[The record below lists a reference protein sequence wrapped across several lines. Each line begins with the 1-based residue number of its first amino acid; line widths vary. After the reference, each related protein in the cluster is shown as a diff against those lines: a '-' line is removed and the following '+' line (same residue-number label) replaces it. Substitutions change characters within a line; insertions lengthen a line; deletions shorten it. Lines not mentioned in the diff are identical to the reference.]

1 MTETVYL
8 FLGILLI
15 LGIFLDIL
23 FTTYSMEGGGKMTD
37 VVLSNVWKL
46 ILWIARYQGT
56 KKMLNHAGMFM
67 MFGLILLWGLGLWVG
82 FFLILASD
90 PNSIL
95 SSGTGTAASLGEKF
109 YFSGYIL
116 STMGLGDYEPN
127 NAVWGTVSSLFSF
140 LGIVFITLI
149 VSYVLPVL
157 SKIVEKKQF
166 SLYINHMGSTPQDLL
181 LYFWNGK
188 DFSEISQFGDQLRQQ
203 VLLISQSHKAYP
215 VLHYFHTS
223 RQNESLTISLCL
235 IDEAL
240 DILIN
245 RVARDQWEDKEIRP
259 LRLAFDVYLNTMRDT
274 YRYKKRMFKPMERD
288 ISKLT
293 AANVRLS
300 KGKEQDAERK
310 ALWKEVLRSKGWSW
324 DDVYTAR

>member
-1 MTETVYL
+1 LSRTLFFFFQAEDGIRDFHVTGVQTCALPISQASPQSGADNIIAHRQFDQKMTETVYL

-127 NAVWGTVSSLFSF
+127 NAVWGTVS
-140 LGIVFITLI
+140 
-149 VSYVLPVL
+149 
-157 SKIVEKKQF
+157 
-166 SLYINHMGSTPQDLL
+166 
-181 LYFWNGK
+181 
-188 DFSEISQFGDQLRQQ
+188 
-203 VLLISQSHKAYP
+203 
-215 VLHYFHTS
+215 
-223 RQNESLTISLCL
+223 
-235 IDEAL
+235 
-240 DILIN
+240 
-245 RVARDQWEDKEIRP
+245 
-259 LRLAFDVYLNTMRDT
+259 
-274 YRYKKRMFKPMERD
+274 
-288 ISKLT
+288 
-293 AANVRLS
+293 
-300 KGKEQDAERK
+300 
-310 ALWKEVLRSKGWSW
+310 
-324 DDVYTAR
+324 